1 MTLPGRLP
9 GDAGGSGRAEPHGPR
24 RTPFPKPNGTFMDL
38 DTRPLSSAALARQ
51 WLAPK
56 VVVITGASSGIGRAT
71 ALAFAERGHH
81 VVLAAR
87 DEGTLQ
93 PIADECE
100 AAGGRALVVP
110 TDVTD
115 AAAVRALANHAIA
128 HFGHVDVWFNNVGV
142 GAVGLFDE
150 TPIEAHR
157 RVVESN
163 LLGHMH
169 GAHAILPHFR
179 AEGRGTLI
187 NLISLGGWVPS
198 PEATAY
204 SATKFGLR
212 GFSEALRAELSVTP
226 DIHVCEIYPTFVDTP
241 GINHGANYTGRRLKP
256 PPPLLDP
263 RRIASVVL
271 SLTTR
276 PRPKVYVGAPSWPG
290 IVAQALAPG
299 WVGTAMMWIT
309 GRALER
315 ATPADQS
322 EGNLFEPSQG
332 NDVDGGFR
340 ASMRESTAQASKVA
354 LAVGAVALVV
364 WALQPPK
371 RQRPR
376 RD

>member
-1 MTLPGRLP
+1 
-9 GDAGGSGRAEPHGPR
+9 
-24 RTPFPKPNGTFMDL
+24 MDL
-38 DTRPLSSAALARQ
+38 DARPLTSATLAAR
-51 WLAPK
+51 WFAPK

-71 ALAFAERGHH
+71 ALTFARHGHH

-87 DEGTLQ
+87 SEDTLQ

-157 RVVESN
+157 RVIEAN

-179 AEGRGTLI
+179 AQGRGTLV
-187 NLISLGGWVPS
+187 NMISLGGWVPS
-198 PEATAY
+198 PYATAY

-212 GFSEALRAELSVTP
+212 GFSEALRAELSTTP

-241 GINHGANYTGRRLKP
+241 GITHGANYTGRSIKP
-256 PPPLLDP
+256 PPPLIDP
-263 RRIASVVL
+263 RRIAAVVL
-271 SLTTR
+271 SLANR
-276 PRPKVYVGAPSWPG
+276 PRPKVYVGAPAWPG
-290 IVAQALAPG
+290 IVAQAVAPG
-299 WVGTAMMWIT
+299 WVGRTMMWVT

-315 ATPADQS
+315 STPVDATD
-322 EGNLFEPSQG
+322 GNLYEPSRG
-332 NDVDGGFR
+332 NAVDGGFR
-340 ASMRESTAQASKVA
+340 ASMSQSTAQASKVA
-354 LAVGAVALVV
+354 LAVGAVALAV
-364 WALQPPK
+364 WALQPSK
-371 RQRPR
+371 RR
-376 RD
+376 

>member
-1 MTLPGRLP
+1 
-9 GDAGGSGRAEPHGPR
+9 
-24 RTPFPKPNGTFMDL
+24 MDL
-38 DTRPLSSAALARQ
+38 DVRPLSSAALAAQ
-51 WLAPK
+51 WFAPQ

-87 DEGTLQ
+87 SEDTLR

-100 AAGGRALVVP
+100 ALGGRALVVP

-179 AEGRGTLI
+179 TQGRGTLV
-187 NLISLGGWVPS
+187 NMISLGGWVPS
-198 PEATAY
+198 PYATAY
-204 SATKFGLR
+204 TAAKFGLR
-212 GFSEALRAELSVTP
+212 GFSEALRAELSATP

-241 GINHGANYTGRRLKP
+241 GITHGANYTGRRIKP

-263 RRIASVVL
+263 RRIASVVV
-271 SLTTR
+271 SLANR
-276 PRPKVYVGAPSWPG
+276 PQHKVYVGAPAWPG
-290 IVAQALAPG
+290 IVAQALVPG
-299 WVGTAMMWIT
+299 WVGRTMMWVT

-315 ATPADQS
+315 STPAD
-322 EGNLFEPSQG
+322 ETDGNLYEPSRG
-332 NDVDGGFR
+332 NAVDGGFR
-340 ASMRESTAQASKVA
+340 AAMSPSAAQASKVA
-354 LAVGAVALVV
+354 LAVGVVALLV
-364 WALQPPK
+364 WALQPS
-371 RQRPR
+371 R
-376 RD
+376 RR

>member
-1 MTLPGRLP
+1 
-9 GDAGGSGRAEPHGPR
+9 
-24 RTPFPKPNGTFMDL
+24 MDL
-38 DTRPLSSAALARQ
+38 DARPLSSAALAAQ
-51 WLAPK
+51 WFAPK

-87 DEGTLQ
+87 SEDTLQ

-100 AAGGRALVVP
+100 ALGGRALVVP

-115 AAAVRALANHAIA
+115 AVAVRALANHAIA

-179 AEGRGTLI
+179 TQGHGTLV
-187 NLISLGGWVPS
+187 NMISLGGWVPS
-198 PEATAY
+198 PYATAY
-204 SATKFGLR
+204 TAAKFGLR
-212 GFSEALRAELSVTP
+212 GFSEALRAELSATP

-241 GINHGANYTGRRLKP
+241 GITHGANYTGRRIKP

-263 RRIASVVL
+263 RRIASVVV
-271 SLTTR
+271 SLASR
-276 PRPKVYVGAPSWPG
+276 PQHKVYVGAPAWPG
-290 IVAQALAPG
+290 IVAQALVPG
-299 WVGTAMMWIT
+299 WVGRAMMWVT

-315 ATPADQS
+315 STPAD
-322 EGNLFEPSQG
+322 ETDGNLYEPSRG
-332 NDVDGGFR
+332 NAVDGGFR
-340 ASMRESTAQASKVA
+340 AAMSPSAAQASKVA
-354 LAVGAVALVV
+354 LAVGAAALVV
-364 WALQPPK
+364 WALQPS
-371 RQRPR
+371 R
-376 RD
+376 RR

>member
-1 MTLPGRLP
+1 
-9 GDAGGSGRAEPHGPR
+9 
-24 RTPFPKPNGTFMDL
+24 MDL
-38 DTRPLSSAALARQ
+38 DARPLSSVALATQ
-51 WLAPK
+51 WFAPK

-71 ALAFAERGHH
+71 ALAFARRGHH
-81 VVLAAR
+81 IVLAAR
-87 DEGTLQ
+87 SQDTLQ

-128 HFGHVDVWFNNVGV
+128 HFGRVDVWFNNVGV

-163 LLGHMH
+163 LLGHMN
-169 GAHAILPHFR
+169 GTHAILPHFR
-179 AEGRGTLI
+179 AEGRGTLV
-187 NLISLGGWVPS
+187 NMISLGGWVPS
-198 PEATAY
+198 PYATAY

-212 GFSEALRAELSVTP
+212 GFSEALRAELSGTP

-241 GINHGANYTGRRLKP
+241 GITHGANYTGRHIQP

-271 SLTTR
+271 SLAHR
-276 PRPKVYVGAPSWPG
+276 PQPKVYVGAPAWPG

-299 WVGTAMMWIT
+299 WVGKTMMWIT

-315 ATPADQS
+315 STPAEHTD
-322 EGNLFEPSQG
+322 GNLYEPSRG
-332 NDVDGGFR
+332 NAVDGGFR
-340 ASMRESTAQASKVA
+340 ASRTTASIQASKVA
-354 LAVGAVALVV
+354 LAIGVVALAV
-364 WALQPPK
+364 WALQS
-371 RQRPR
+371 PR
-376 RD
+376 RR